1 MFLRGIF
8 SMSGR
13 EDREPGEVLPQWLTT
28 GDMARH
34 SQTTLR
40 TVRFYEAE
48 GLIVSQARERGNHR
62 RFPLTELFKLQAIV
76 DLREA
81 GLSLQEIK
89 DLIGL
94 KGQNA
99 TAASAS
105 CQLSTSLSG
114 RIDELERRVATLK
127 RVRDELGA
135 TLRDIEPCRDCTVPG
150 FPTSC
155 FGCDRMLEP
164 NLSRATHL
172 LWKN

>member
-1 MFLRGIF
+1 
-8 SMSGR
+8 MSAR
-13 EDREPGEVLPQWLTT
+13 DDLKQAANLPQWLTT

-62 RFPLTELFKLQAIV
+62 RFPLSELFKLQAIV

-81 GLSLQEIK
+81 GLSLQDIK

-94 KGQNA
+94 KGQNP

-105 CQLSTSLSG
+105 CELTTSLSS
-114 RIDELERRVATLK
+114 RIDELERRVTTLK
-127 RVRDELGA
+127 RVRDELAA
-135 TLRDIEPCRDCTVPG
+135 TLRDIDPCRDCTIPG

>member
-1 MFLRGIF
+1 
-8 SMSGR
+8 MSPRKERPEAGA
-13 EDREPGEVLPQWLTT
+13 LPQWLTT

-62 RFPLTELFKLQAIV
+62 RFPLSELFKLQAIV

-94 KGQNA
+94 KGQSPD
-99 TAASAS
+99 AASAS
-105 CQLSTSLSG
+105 CQLAASLSG

-127 RVRDELGA
+127 RVHEELAA
-135 TLRDIEPCRDCTVPG
+135 TVRDIGPCRECTAPG
-150 FPTSC
+150 FPASC
-155 FGCDRMLEP
+155 FGCERMLEP